1 MIKRLDDD
9 FDVDELLSNDSSDGI
24 DFKKLNKP
32 MIKDN
37 ELLLPSGKIIVFNSE
52 QYEGIK
58 KIRKWLKNDV
68 TFFLL
73 AGYAGSGKSTCIK
86 KIIDEYKLGLAVSAP
101 THKSKKVIARTTGK
115 PAETLHALLGLRP
128 DLQLDAFNP
137 NQPIFSPIAIP
148 RIGDYNLV
156 IIDEVS
162 MMNNEFFE
170 LIKNKAKDTGTK
182 IILMGDPAQIPPVK
196 EVGSVIF
203 TASDIE
209 SHWLTKIERQEDSN
223 PLTFIYDDL
232 RNNLESIDGGF
243 KRKSNMN
250 EKGEGVIF
258 TVNKKEFRKI
268 VLEKFKSKEFKLDS
282 DYCKGIAWKNE
293 TVTTSNKII
302 RDEIFGNKSDIIEV
316 NDLLMAYRT
325 ISTENMR
332 FNIIENSED
341 YYVVEKSDLEENKY
355 GIKGFNVKLK
365 EVLSNGK
372 FKYQDVFIV
381 NSLDYN
387 NIHLYAE
394 NHDFFRDMAKENK
407 KLWRKYYEFRR
418 NNMIMCDIEKHRN
431 GQYRNDKDVICKD
444 LDYSYFI
451 TSHKSQG
458 STYRHVMINERDI
471 NENWAI
477 KERNQLR
484 YTSLTRPTTS
494 AIVLTTK
501 IDE

>member
-1 MIKRLDDD
+1 
-9 FDVDELLSNDSSDGI
+9 
-24 DFKKLNKP
+24 
-32 MIKDN
+32 
-37 ELLLPSGKIIVFNSE
+37 
-52 QYEGIK
+52 
-58 KIRKWLKNDV
+58 
-68 TFFLL
+68 
-73 AGYAGSGKSTCIK
+73 
-86 KIIDEYKLGLAVSAP
+86 
-101 THKSKKVIARTTGK
+101 
-115 PAETLHALLGLRP
+115 
-128 DLQLDAFNP
+128 
-137 NQPIFSPIAIP
+137 
-148 RIGDYNLV
+148 
-156 IIDEVS
+156 
-162 MMNNEFFE
+162 
-170 LIKNKAKDTGTK
+170 
-182 IILMGDPAQIPPVK
+182 
-196 EVGSVIF
+196 
-203 TASDIE
+203 
-209 SHWLTKIERQEDSN
+209 
-223 PLTFIYDDL
+223 
-232 RNNLESIDGGF
+232 
-243 KRKSNMN
+243 MN